1 MVNAKKIMYVF
12 TFTNFILSSP
22 RWQWFKLPYDTY
34 GKVMWDTHIYTF
46 SQEPG
51 TSDNVDEVLSLY
63 ENALNKIRKFQESN
77 RSPVIV
83 GEFTLTNLQ

>member
-1 MVNAKKIMYVF
+1 MYEI
-12 TFTNFILSSP
+12 TNLISSSS
-22 RWQWFKLPYDTY
+22 RRQWFKLPYDTY

-51 TSDNVDEVLSLY
+51 TSDNVDEVLSFY
-63 ENALNKIRKFQESN
+63 EKALNNIRKFQESN
-77 RSPVIV
+77 GSPVIV

>member
-63 ENALNKIRKFQESN
+63 EKALNNIRKFQESN
-77 RSPVIV
+77 GSPVIV